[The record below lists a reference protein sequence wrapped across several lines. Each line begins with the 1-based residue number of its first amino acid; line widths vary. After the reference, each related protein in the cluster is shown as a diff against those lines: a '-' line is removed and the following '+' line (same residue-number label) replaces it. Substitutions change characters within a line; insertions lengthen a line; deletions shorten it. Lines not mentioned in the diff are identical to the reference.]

1 MSMNSEIKL
10 AKHFSS
16 LLDVD
21 VHHFEADKRE
31 FTDYENTFCSRCPAR
46 CDHRTTHL
54 YGCYEAARWDR
65 KYIYFCRMDFIFV
78 AVPEIEEYDVVTG
91 GMIAGPILMG
101 DVEDYPETFGL
112 PHMETSRVNDMAE
125 IASALF
131 TSECVQSTSEDT
143 TQFLN
148 TVYSELEVL
157 PQNYPIALEKQLSAA
172 IVSGNESDAREF
184 MNRLLGDIFFQ
195 SSGDLALIRA
205 RAADL
210 LVLLSHAAI
219 EGGADS
225 KLIFD
230 LTSGYRDELERFD
243 SLEKMSIWLGGVLK
257 RFVSYVFEFGDVQ
270 HQDSLHK
277 IIRYIK
283 ENYMKK
289 LTLDDISDHVF
300 ISKYHISRLFNE
312 KMGMSVSAFINKVR
326 VDHSKRLLAET
337 ALPISVIASR
347 TGFEDQSYFS
357 KQFRAVTG
365 MAPGKFREL
374 LENTPQNTI

>member
-1 MSMNSEIKL
+1 MNGEMKL
-10 AKHFSS
+10 AKHLSS
-16 LLDVD
+16 LLGVD
-21 VHHFEADKRE
+21 VHHFEAGKRE

-46 CDHRTTHL
+46 CDYRTTHL

-65 KYIYFCRMDFIFV
+65 KYIYYCKMDFIFV
-78 AVPEIEEYDVVTG
+78 AVPSIEEYNVVTG
-91 GMIAGPILMG
+91 GTIAGPILMG
-101 DVEDYPETFGL
+101 EVEDYPDTYGL

-131 TSECVQSTSEDT
+131 TTECVQSTGEDT
-143 TQFLN
+143 AQFLN

-157 PQNYPIALEKQLSAA
+157 PQHYPIALEKQLSAA
-172 IVSGNESDAREF
+172 IVSGNESEAREY

-195 SSGDLALIRA
+195 SSADLSVIRA

-225 KLIFD
+225 ALIFD
-230 LTSGYRDELERFD
+230 LTSGYREELERFD

-270 HQDSLHK
+270 HQDSIHK
-277 IIRYIK
+277 IVRFIK

-289 LTLDDISDHVF
+289 ITLDDIAEHVF
-300 ISKYHISRLFNE
+300 MSKYYISRIFNE
-312 KMGMSVSAFINKVR
+312 KMGMNVSAFINKIR
-326 VDHSKRLLAET
+326 IDHSKHLLAET
-337 ALPISVIASR
+337 ALSISAIANR
-347 TGFEDQSYFS
+347 TGFEDQSYFT

-365 MAPGKFREL
+365 MSPGKFRESQ
-374 LENTPQNTI
+374 ENIP

>member
-1 MSMNSEIKL
+1 MNREDKL

-16 LLDVD
+16 LLGVD
-21 VHHFEADKRE
+21 VHRFDVNKRAFSDFES
-31 FTDYENTFCSRCPAR
+31 TFCARCPIQ
-46 CDHRTTHL
+46 CDHKTTHL

-65 KYIYFCRMDFIFV
+65 KYIYFCKMDLIFV
-78 AVPEIEEYDVVTG
+78 AVPEVDEYGVVTG

-101 DVEDYPETFGL
+101 ELEDYPETYPL

-131 TSECVQSTSEDT
+131 TSESEQFAGEDT
-143 TQFLN
+143 AQFLN
-148 TVYSELEVL
+148 TLYSELEVL
-157 PQNYPIALEKQLSAA
+157 PQHYPIALEKQLSSA
-172 IVSGNESDAREF
+172 IVSGDGSAAREYL
-184 MNRLLGDIFFQ
+184 NRLLGDIFFQ
-195 SSGDLALIRA
+195 SSGDLSVIRA

-225 KLIFD
+225 TLIFD
-230 LTSGYRDELERFD
+230 LTSGYREELENFD
-243 SLEKMSIWLGGVLK
+243 SLEKMSIWLGGVLS

-277 IIRYIK
+277 IVRYIK
-283 ENYMKK
+283 ENYMNKI
-289 LTLDDISDHVF
+289 TLDDIAEHVF
-300 ISKYHISRLFNE
+300 MSKYYISRIFNE

-326 VDHSKRLLAET
+326 IDHSKRLLTEST
-337 ALPISVIASR
+337 LSIASIANM
-347 TGFEDQSYFS
+347 TGFDDQSYFT

-365 MAPGKFREL
+365 VSPGRFRDL
-374 LENTPQNTI
+374 QGNTQ